1 MAKAKHPD
9 YFLLGIITALILT
22 GIVILASVSSAYSFK
37 KFGNTHYFLKHQI
50 IFGLIPGIIIGF
62 LAYRIKLSF
71 LKKWSPLFLL
81 ITLVLMMMVFLPVIG
96 LKSGDAARWIKIGTF
111 TFQPSELLKLVSI
124 LYFATWLSSR
134 MEKEEKPL
142 TRQKDNSFGQT
153 FIAFLVLLGI
163 ITLLLFFQSNIS
175 TLGVIVL
182 TAFLMYFS
190 IDTPLWHSLLIML
203 AVIGGLFAL
212 IKLAPYR
219 LNRLAVFLN
228 PDLDPMG
235 IGYQTKQALIAIG
248 SGGTG
253 GTGLGMSVQKFGFLP
268 QTISD
273 SIFAVF
279 GEETGFIGA
288 TFLISLF
295 LLFVLAG
302 FKVVKKSRDSFSKL
316 TALGITFWIII
327 QAFVNIG
334 AMIGILPLT
343 GIPLPFIGYGGS
355 ALALELIG
363 IGILLNISKNA

>member
-1 MAKAKHPD
+1 
-9 YFLLGIITALILT
+9 
-22 GIVILASVSSAYSFK
+22 
-37 KFGNTHYFLKHQI
+37 
-50 IFGLIPGIIIGF
+50 
-62 LAYRIKLSF
+62 
-71 LKKWSPLFLL
+71 
-81 ITLVLMMMVFLPVIG
+81 
-96 LKSGDAARWIKIGTF
+96 
-111 TFQPSELLKLVSI
+111 
-124 LYFATWLSSR
+124 
-134 MEKEEKPL
+134 
-142 TRQKDNSFGQT
+142 
-153 FIAFLVLLGI
+153 
-163 ITLLLFFQSNIS
+163 
-175 TLGVIVL
+175 
-182 TAFLMYFS
+182 
-190 IDTPLWHSLLIML
+190 
-203 AVIGGLFAL
+203 
-212 IKLAPYR
+212 
-219 LNRLAVFLN
+219 
-228 PDLDPMG
+228 
-235 IGYQTKQALIAIG
+235 
-248 SGGTG
+248 
-253 GTGLGMSVQKFGFLP
+253 MSVQKFGFLP